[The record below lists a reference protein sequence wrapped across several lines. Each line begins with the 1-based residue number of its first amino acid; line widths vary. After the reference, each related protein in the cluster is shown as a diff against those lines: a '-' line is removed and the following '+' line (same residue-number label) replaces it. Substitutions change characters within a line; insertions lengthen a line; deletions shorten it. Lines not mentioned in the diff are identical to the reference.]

1 MVEPSGRSPKDHRS
15 AALFEDKQKDLP
27 RIPANLRIPST
38 EHAACFATGE
48 RNNLSAGEVVGRM

>member
-1 MVEPSGRSPKDHRS
+1 MGLHFSMLKCPRLKGEWLAVGEK
-15 AALFEDKQKDLP
+15 P
-27 RIPANLRIPST
+27 RIPANLRIPPT